1 MKFFLTILAGGKSKR
16 FGSNK
21 ALYQYKGI
29 SLLSHLIKQIPKLI
43 HLPEVLFISLHNK
56 AQFQEILPI
65 LYEELTILKINC
77 NNWELFFNDNEENIK
92 IPMIFVYDSVK
103 QNLINTHAA
112 ILGFSSIFQIISNGF
127 VQIVPCDTPF
137 FDLNIVDTFYSII
150 QKSNMKIDA
159 LIPRWKNGFIEPL
172 NSVYK
177 VESFKERVENNIQ
190 KRIFKISKLFGN
202 DLKLYYYDIEQQL
215 ASHDSYFNSFQNINT
230 LVDISKSENNIKIT
244 NKRK

>member
-43 HLPEVLFISLHNK
+43 HLPDVLFISLHNK
-56 AQFQEILPI
+56 DQFQEIIPI
-65 LYEELTILKINC
+65 LYEELSILKKDSD
-77 NNWELFFNDNEENIK
+77 NWELIFNDNEENIK

-103 QNLINTHAA
+103 QNLVNIHAA
-112 ILGFSSIFQIISNGF
+112 ILGFSSIFQKISNGY
-127 VQIVPCDTPF
+127 VQIIPCDTPF

-150 QKSNMKIDA
+150 QKSNMEIDA

-177 VESFKERVENNIQ
+177 VESFKERVKNNIQ
-190 KRIFKISKLFGN
+190 KRIFRISKLFGN
-202 DLKLYYYDIEQQL
+202 DLKLYYYNIEQKL
-215 ASHDSYFNSFQNINT
+215 ASGDPSFNSFQNINT
-230 LVDISKSENNIKIT
+230 LSDISKNSNIIEIINEK
-244 NKRK
+244 